1 MADTTEVS
9 FVLAFPGW
17 EVLYYFKGGRFETA
31 PIIAWGIHAVEGTF
45 ARAVPIT
52 ADLAWA
58 LEDDRTICTPDG
70 DVTRG
75 ELERWPNVYAWLE
88 DMQRRETEEPGA
100 LPSERPPAQS
110 PSDGNAPIVLENFRR
125 KFQKQEGDAS

>member
-1 MADTTEVS
+1 MADNETEVS
-9 FVLAFPGW
+9 FVACLGDW
-17 EVLYYFKGGRFETA
+17 QVLYYFRGGRFESA
-31 PIIAWGIHAVEGTF
+31 PIVAWAIHAVEGSF

-70 DVTRG
+70 DVTCG
-75 ELERWPNVYAWLE
+75 ELERWPSVWAWLE

-100 LPSERPPAQS
+100 LPPERPVPA
-110 PSDGNAPIVLENFRR
+110 PSEGNAPVVLDNYRR
-125 KFQKQEGDAS
+125 KFQQQEGDAS